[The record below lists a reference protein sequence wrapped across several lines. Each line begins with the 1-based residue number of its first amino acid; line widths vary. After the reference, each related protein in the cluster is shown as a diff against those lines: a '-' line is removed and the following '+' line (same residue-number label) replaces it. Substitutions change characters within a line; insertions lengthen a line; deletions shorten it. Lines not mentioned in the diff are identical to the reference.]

1 MGEPTNEPPTEAAPV
16 ARVRDAVKVAQG
28 IQAIADREL
37 LVDPETAPDP
47 HVSRLRDRLLRRRQR
62 ASLRHRHRTA
72 RRAEKAVDFDAAMDD
87 KGHRELRKRQLAT
100 SPARKAANLAKIQTA
115 VIGVAVPA
123 VIGFG
128 AASTAGVH
136 AFMTE
141 YAAASAAAAWGYE
154 PAVITLVSGVIIV
167 RALLLRNGAVLPPVV
182 TWIER
187 GALASSVIMCL
198 IGSGVG
204 AIFAP
209 LGVALVS
216 VVVERILAAIA
227 DADVGDTPGTAT
239 RPVQPRASATVP
251 MTSQVPRWVSVS
263 PGVRV
268 RVGGPR
274 VGNYLTP
281 PPRRRPA
288 ARGVRFPRP

>member
-1 MGEPTNEPPTEAAPV
+1 
-16 ARVRDAVKVAQG
+16 
-28 IQAIADREL
+28 
-37 LVDPETAPDP
+37 
-47 HVSRLRDRLLRRRQR
+47 
-62 ASLRHRHRTA
+62 
-72 RRAEKAVDFDAAMDD
+72 
-87 KGHRELRKRQLAT
+87 
-100 SPARKAANLAKIQTA
+100 
-115 VIGVAVPA
+115 
-123 VIGFG
+123 
-128 AASTAGVH
+128 
-136 AFMTE
+136 
-141 YAAASAAAAWGYE
+141 AASAAAAWGYE

>member
-141 YAAASAAAAWGYE
+141 YAAASAAAA
-154 PAVITLVSGVIIV
+154 
-167 RALLLRNGAVLPPVV
+167 
-182 TWIER
+182 
-187 GALASSVIMCL
+187 
-198 IGSGVG
+198 
-204 AIFAP
+204 
-209 LGVALVS
+209 
-216 VVVERILAAIA
+216 
-227 DADVGDTPGTAT
+227 
-239 RPVQPRASATVP
+239 
-251 MTSQVPRWVSVS
+251 
-263 PGVRV
+263 
-268 RVGGPR
+268 
-274 VGNYLTP
+274 
-281 PPRRRPA
+281 
-288 ARGVRFPRP
+288 